1 MYIKPIGEYPYKLEK
16 IVEVELREI
25 DDRHYGEGQE
35 MIDMIYF
42 GKYLK
47 DYLEYNNISQTEFA
61 TRIGITQ
68 KHMNEIINGKTRIT
82 LEMAGNIERLTG
94 IKSEFIINV
103 ENSRILK
110 ENILRQYGN
119 IDNLKKEI
127 TIKYHINEIKKRN
140 WIKFKD
146 ETDILQVCIDL
157 LDFL

>member
-1 MYIKPIGEYPYKLEK
+1 MYIKPIGEYPYKLEE

-25 DDRHYGEGQE
+25 DDQHYGEGQE

-94 IKSEFIINV
+94 IKS
-103 ENSRILK
+103 
-110 ENILRQYGN
+110 
-119 IDNLKKEI
+119 
-127 TIKYHINEIKKRN
+127 
-140 WIKFKD
+140 
-146 ETDILQVCIDL
+146 
-157 LDFL
+157 